1 MDDPS
6 LLSDVNR
13 WVGVAIAG
21 IGTVIV
27 SPDGARLLWGSATEW
42 MRQREAQ
49 VRGRLARFLPF
60 LRRPQTIHPES
71 GGSTA
76 SVSVATVT
84 ASGRAWHPTAPVDE
98 RIEAL
103 RRHITEVEGR
113 LNDVIG
119 QLREETASRERVVA
133 ELERTMKAETA
144 ELRLLLDEQERQTA
158 LTSILGQKVVLE
170 VVGGPR
176 VPGSLV
182 SEAARGRGG
191 AVVCSRRVVL
201 VGLRCPA
208 SGCGG
213 SAGGGIRERL
223 RAVGPLSCGL
233 ASASAV
239 PPSRTCL

>member
-158 LTSILGQKVVLE
+158 LIDARGLP
-170 VVGGPR
+170 VVGFGILLSGVPDELASIPYGVGWLLPLVGSVVAVR
-176 VPGSLV
+176 VAMHSW
-182 SEAARGRGG
+182 RGRHP
-191 AVVCSRRVVL
+191 R
-201 VGLRCPA
+201 P
-208 SGCGG
+208 
-213 SAGGGIRERL
+213 
-223 RAVGPLSCGL
+223 
-233 ASASAV
+233 
-239 PPSRTCL
+239 